1 MTILEVNGLKKI
13 YSTRF
18 GGNKVEALKNVN
30 FSVEQGEYVAIMGE
44 SGSGKT
50 TLLNILAALDKP
62 TEGNVI
68 LVGMVMM
75 FYIISYL
82 HYSDTIASM
91 NGGQIMRST
100 LNLGSIVVG
109 IFSCIFLFY
118 TNSFLIRR
126 RKKEFGLYH
135 ILGMGKLNIA
145 RILFWETL
153 LTAVISLVLGIG
165 FGILF
170 SKLAELAMARLTHA
184 QIIYSMHISP
194 DSILFTLTVFGC
206 IFILLFFNTLR
217 QVHFSNA
224 ITLVQ
229 SESVGEKPPKGNI
242 LLGLLGM
249 ICLAAAYYLAVTV
262 ADPVSALGMFFIAV
276 ILVIVGTYL
285 IMIASSVLFCRLLQK
300 NKRYYYKANHFVSI
314 SSMAYR
320 MKRNGAGLASICI
333 LATMV
338 LVMLSTTVSLYFGMD
353 DVLSNRYPYQFNTT
367 ASYNSFDTMSDENTA
382 SIRKLASDAM
392 DKYEC
397 TPSNVSDYRS
407 ACFYGYLI
415 DNDFVCD
422 TPFDSH
428 SETANYLEGKMFYFV
443 PLSDYNKMMGTNETL
458 ASDEAL
464 LFSTR
469 DSAYNESTISFEH
482 GMTYTIKKQ
491 IDKFRPDGNSMAN
504 ISTIFVLIVPDIHA
518 AVDAIAALPG
528 NEKSV
533 YFYWHYNFDT
543 NLNRDDQILLAND
556 LSSTIS
562 DFFTQSYKQN
572 TGIMR
577 CQFESRAANYEE
589 FLADFGS
596 LFYLAIVLSIVFLI
610 AAVLIIYYKQ
620 ISEGYEDQARFDI
633 MQKVGM
639 TKREIKKSINSQLL
653 TVFFLP
659 LVGAGIHLIF
669 AFPMI
674 RKILLLFNLTN
685 LHLYTIVTLIS
696 FGAFALFYT
705 IVYRITS
712 NAYYHIVSGASNS
725 R

>member
-1 MTILEVNGLKKI
+1 MKTGFYPKLAFDGI
-13 YSTRF
+13 R
-18 GGNKVEALKNVN
+18 KNRRM
-30 FSVEQGEYVAIMGE
+30 YVPFIC
-44 SGSGKT
+44 T
-50 TLLNILAALDKP
+50 CI
-62 TEGNVI
+62 
-68 LVGMVMM
+68 GMVMM

-82 HYSDTIASM
+82 HYSDSVAAM
-91 NGGQIMRST
+91 RGGAIVQTM
-100 LNLGSIVVG
+100 LNLGTITVG

-135 ILGMGKLNIA
+135 ILGMGKRNIA
-145 RILFWETL
+145 RILFWETM
-153 LTAVISLVLGIG
+153 LTALISLVIGIG

-170 SKLAELAMARLTHA
+170 SKLAELGMLRLMHA
-184 QIIYSMHISP
+184 QATYSMQISP
-194 DSILFTLTVFGC
+194 DSILFTITVFGC
-206 IFILLFFNTLR
+206 IFILLFFNALR
-217 QVHFSNA
+217 QIHFSGA
-224 ITLVQ
+224 ISLIR
-229 SESVGEKPPKGNI
+229 SENVGEKPPKGNWI
-242 LLGLLGM
+242 LGILGLG
-249 ICLAAAYYLAVTV
+249 CLVVAYYLAVTV

-276 ILVIVGTYL
+276 ILVIFGTYL
-285 IMIASSVLFCRLLQK
+285 IMIAGSVLFCRLLQK
-300 NKRYYYKANHFVSI
+300 NKHYYYKANHFVSI
-314 SSMAYR
+314 SSMVYR

-367 ASYNSFDTMSDENTA
+367 VSYNSFDTMSDENTA
-382 SIRKLASDAM
+382 SILKLASDAM

-397 TPSNVSDYRS
+397 TQSNVSDYRS

-422 TPFDSH
+422 AKFDSH
-428 SETANYLEGKMFYFV
+428 SETTNYLEGTMFYFV

-469 DSAYNESTISFEH
+469 YSDYNESTISFEH

-504 ISTIFVLIVPDIHA
+504 ISTTFVLIVPDIHA

-572 TGIMR
+572 TGIKS
-577 CQFESRAANYEE
+577 CQFESRAANYED
-589 FLADFGS
+589 FFADFGG
-596 LFYLAIVLSIVFLI
+596 LFYLAIVLSIVFLL
-610 AAVLIIYYKQ
+610 ADVLIIYYKQ

>member
-1 MTILEVNGLKKI
+1 
-13 YSTRF
+13 
-18 GGNKVEALKNVN
+18 
-30 FSVEQGEYVAIMGE
+30 
-44 SGSGKT
+44 
-50 TLLNILAALDKP
+50 
-62 TEGNVI
+62 
-68 LVGMVMM
+68 
-75 FYIISYL
+75 
-82 HYSDTIASM
+82 
-91 NGGQIMRST
+91 
-100 LNLGSIVVG
+100 
-109 IFSCIFLFY
+109 
-118 TNSFLIRR
+118 
-126 RKKEFGLYH
+126 
-135 ILGMGKLNIA
+135 MGKRNIA
-145 RILFWETL
+145 RILFWETM
-153 LTAVISLVLGIG
+153 LTALISLVIGIG

-170 SKLAELAMARLTHA
+170 SKLAELGMLRLMHA
-184 QIIYSMHISP
+184 QATYSMQISP
-194 DSILFTLTVFGC
+194 DSILFTITVFGC
-206 IFILLFFNTLR
+206 IFILLFFNALR
-217 QVHFSNA
+217 QIHFSGA
-224 ITLVQ
+224 ISLIR
-229 SESVGEKPPKGNI
+229 SENVGEKPPKGNWI
-242 LLGLLGM
+242 LGILGLG
-249 ICLAAAYYLAVTV
+249 CLVVAYYLAVTV

-276 ILVIVGTYL
+276 ILVIFGTYL
-285 IMIASSVLFCRLLQK
+285 IMIAGSVLFCRLLQK
-300 NKRYYYKANHFVSI
+300 NKHYYYKANHFVSI
-314 SSMAYR
+314 SSMVYR

-367 ASYNSFDTMSDENTA
+367 VSYNSFDTMSDENTA
-382 SIRKLASDAM
+382 SILKLASDAM

-397 TPSNVSDYRS
+397 TQSNVSDYRS

-422 TPFDSH
+422 AKFDSH
-428 SETANYLEGKMFYFV
+428 SETTNYLEGTMFYFV

-469 DSAYNESTISFEH
+469 YSDYNESTISFEH

-504 ISTIFVLIVPDIHA
+504 ISTTFVLIVPDIHA

-572 TGIMR
+572 TGIKS
-577 CQFESRAANYEE
+577 CQFESRAANYED
-589 FLADFGS
+589 FFADFGG
-596 LFYLAIVLSIVFLI
+596 LFYLAIVLSIVFLL

-639 TKREIKKSINSQLL
+639 TKKEIRKSINSQLL

-659 LVGAGIHLIF
+659 LVGAGTHLIF

-674 RKILLLFNLTN
+674 RKILMLFNLTN

-696 FGAFALFYT
+696 FGAFAIFYT

-712 NAYYHIVSGASNS
+712 NAYYHIVSGASDS
-725 R
+725 I

>member
-1 MTILEVNGLKKI
+1 MKTGFYPKLAFDGI
-13 YSTRF
+13 R
-18 GGNKVEALKNVN
+18 KNRRM
-30 FSVEQGEYVAIMGE
+30 YVPFIC
-44 SGSGKT
+44 T
-50 TLLNILAALDKP
+50 CI
-62 TEGNVI
+62 
-68 LVGMVMM
+68 GMVMM

-91 NGGQIMRST
+91 N
-100 LNLGSIVVG
+100 GSIVVG

-224 ITLVQ
+224 ITLVK
-229 SESVGEKPPKGNI
+229 SESVGEKPPKENI

-382 SIRKLASDAM
+382 SIRNLASDAM

-458 ASDEAL
+458 APDEAL

-491 IDKFRPDGNSMAN
+491 IDEFRPDGNSMAN

-543 NLNRDDQILLAND
+543 NLNRDNQILLAND

>member
-1 MTILEVNGLKKI
+1 MKTGFYPKLAFDGI
-13 YSTRF
+13 R
-18 GGNKVEALKNVN
+18 KNRRM
-30 FSVEQGEYVAIMGE
+30 YVPFIC
-44 SGSGKT
+44 T
-50 TLLNILAALDKP
+50 CI
-62 TEGNVI
+62 
-68 LVGMVMM
+68 GMVMM

-100 LNLGSIVVG
+100 LNFGSIVVG

-135 ILGMGKLNIA
+135 ILGMGKRNIA

-170 SKLAELAMARLTHA
+170 SKLAELAMARMTHA

-194 DSILFTLTVFGC
+194 DSISFTLTVFGC
-206 IFILLFFNTLR
+206 IFILLFFNALR

-224 ITLVQ
+224 ITLIK

-276 ILVIVGTYL
+276 ILVIIGTYL
-285 IMIASSVLFCRLLQK
+285 IMIAGSVLFCRLLQK

-314 SSMAYR
+314 SSMTYR

-367 ASYNSFDTMSDENTA
+367 VSYNSFDTMSDENTE
-382 SIRKLASDAM
+382 SIRKLTSDAM

-415 DNDFVCD
+415 GNDFVCD

-482 GMTYTIKKQ
+482 GMKYTIKKQ

-504 ISTIFVLIVPDIHA
+504 ISTTFVLIVPDIHA
-518 AVDAIAALPG
+518 AVDAIAALPD

-543 NLNRDDQILLAND
+543 NLNRDNQILLAND

-562 DFFTQSYKQN
+562 DFFTQSYTQN

-577 CQFESRAANYEE
+577 CLFESRAANYEE

-712 NAYYHIVSGASNS
+712 NAYYHIVSGASS
-725 R
+725 AKVR

>member
-1 MTILEVNGLKKI
+1 MKTGFYPKLAFDGI
-13 YSTRF
+13 R
-18 GGNKVEALKNVN
+18 KNRRM
-30 FSVEQGEYVAIMGE
+30 YVPFIC
-44 SGSGKT
+44 T
-50 TLLNILAALDKP
+50 CI
-62 TEGNVI
+62 
-68 LVGMVMM
+68 GMVMM

-249 ICLAAAYYLAVTV
+249 
-262 ADPVSALGMFFIAV
+262 FFIAV

-367 ASYNSFDTMSDENTA
+367 VSYDSFDMMSDENTA
-382 SIRKLASDAM
+382 SILKLASDAM

-397 TPSNVSDYRS
+397 TQSNVSDYRS

>member
-1 MTILEVNGLKKI
+1 MKTGFYPKLAFDGI
-13 YSTRF
+13 R
-18 GGNKVEALKNVN
+18 KNRRM
-30 FSVEQGEYVAIMGE
+30 YVPFIC
-44 SGSGKT
+44 T
-50 TLLNILAALDKP
+50 CI
-62 TEGNVI
+62 
-68 LVGMVMM
+68 GMVMM

-285 IMIASSVLFCRLLQK
+285 IMIAGSVLLCRLLQK

-382 SIRKLASDAM
+382 S
-392 DKYEC
+392 
-397 TPSNVSDYRS
+397 
-407 ACFYGYLI
+407 
-415 DNDFVCD
+415 
-422 TPFDSH
+422 
-428 SETANYLEGKMFYFV
+428 
-443 PLSDYNKMMGTNETL
+443 
-458 ASDEAL
+458 
-464 LFSTR
+464 
-469 DSAYNESTISFEH
+469 
-482 GMTYTIKKQ
+482 
-491 IDKFRPDGNSMAN
+491 
-504 ISTIFVLIVPDIHA
+504 
-518 AVDAIAALPG
+518 
-528 NEKSV
+528 
-533 YFYWHYNFDT
+533 
-543 NLNRDDQILLAND
+543 NRDDQILLAND

>member
-1 MTILEVNGLKKI
+1 MKTGFYPKLAFDGI
-13 YSTRF
+13 R
-18 GGNKVEALKNVN
+18 KNRRM
-30 FSVEQGEYVAIMGE
+30 YVPFIC
-44 SGSGKT
+44 T
-50 TLLNILAALDKP
+50 CI
-62 TEGNVI
+62 
-68 LVGMVMM
+68 GMVMM

-82 HYSDTIASM
+82 HYSDSVAAM
-91 NGGQIMRST
+91 RGGAIVQTM
-100 LNLGSIVVG
+100 LNLGTITVG

-135 ILGMGKLNIA
+135 ILGMGKRNIA
-145 RILFWETL
+145 RILFWETM
-153 LTAVISLVLGIG
+153 LTALISLVIGIG

-170 SKLAELAMARLTHA
+170 SKLAELGMLRLMHA
-184 QIIYSMHISP
+184 QATYSMQISP
-194 DSILFTLTVFGC
+194 DSILFTITIFGC
-206 IFILLFFNTLR
+206 IFILLFFNALR
-217 QVHFSNA
+217 QIHFSGA
-224 ITLVQ
+224 ISLIR
-229 SESVGEKPPKGNI
+229 SENVGEKPPKGNWI
-242 LLGLLGM
+242 LGILGLG
-249 ICLAAAYYLAVTV
+249 CLVVAYYLAVTV

-276 ILVIVGTYL
+276 ILVIIGTYL
-285 IMIASSVLFCRLLQK
+285 IMIAGSVLFCRLLQK
-300 NKRYYYKANHFVSI
+300 NKRYYYRANHFVSI
-314 SSMAYR
+314 SSMVYR

-367 ASYNSFDTMSDENTA
+367 VLYNSFDTMSDENTA

-428 SETANYLEGKMFYFV
+428 SETANYLEGKIFYFV

-458 ASDEAL
+458 ESDEAL

-482 GMTYTIKKQ
+482 GMKYTIKKQ
-491 IDKFRPDGNSMAN
+491 IDKFVPDGNSMAN
-504 ISTIFVLIVPDIHA
+504 ISTTFVLIVPDIHA
-518 AVDAIAALPG
+518 AVDAIAALPD

-533 YFYWHYNFDT
+533 YFYWQYNFDT

-577 CQFESRAANYEE
+577 CQFESRATNYEGFFAE
-589 FLADFGS
+589 FGG
-596 LFYLAIVLSIVFLI
+596 LFYLAIVLSIVFLL

-639 TKREIKKSINSQLL
+639 TKKEIRKSINSQLL

-659 LVGAGIHLIF
+659 LVGAGTHLIF

-696 FGAFALFYT
+696 FGAFAIFYT

-712 NAYYHIVSGASNS
+712 NAYYHIVSGASDS

>member
-1 MTILEVNGLKKI
+1 ML
-13 YSTRF
+13 
-18 GGNKVEALKNVN
+18 
-30 FSVEQGEYVAIMGE
+30 
-44 SGSGKT
+44 
-50 TLLNILAALDKP
+50 
-62 TEGNVI
+62 
-68 LVGMVMM
+68 
-75 FYIISYL
+75 
-82 HYSDTIASM
+82 
-91 NGGQIMRST
+91 
-100 LNLGSIVVG
+100 
-109 IFSCIFLFY
+109 
-118 TNSFLIRR
+118 
-126 RKKEFGLYH
+126 
-135 ILGMGKLNIA
+135 
-145 RILFWETL
+145 
-153 LTAVISLVLGIG
+153 
-165 FGILF
+165 
-170 SKLAELAMARLTHA
+170 RLMHA
-184 QIIYSMHISP
+184 QATYSMQISP
-194 DSILFTLTVFGC
+194 DSILFTITVFGC
-206 IFILLFFNTLR
+206 IFILLFFNALR
-217 QVHFSNA
+217 QIHFSGA
-224 ITLVQ
+224 ISLIR
-229 SESVGEKPPKGNI
+229 SENVGEKPPKGNWI
-242 LLGLLGM
+242 LGILGLG
-249 ICLAAAYYLAVTV
+249 CLVVAYYLAVTV

-276 ILVIVGTYL
+276 ILVIFGTYL
-285 IMIASSVLFCRLLQK
+285 IMIAGSVLFCRLLQK
-300 NKRYYYKANHFVSI
+300 NKHYYYKANHFVSI
-314 SSMAYR
+314 SSMVYR

-367 ASYNSFDTMSDENTA
+367 VSYNSFDTMSDENTA
-382 SIRKLASDAM
+382 SILKLASDAM

-397 TPSNVSDYRS
+397 TQSNVSDYRS

-422 TPFDSH
+422 AKFDSH
-428 SETANYLEGKMFYFV
+428 SETTNYLEGTMFYFV

-469 DSAYNESTISFEH
+469 YSDYNENTISFEH

-504 ISTIFVLIVPDIHA
+504 ISTTFVLIVPDIHA

-572 TGIMR
+572 TGIKS
-577 CQFESRAANYEE
+577 CQFESRAANYED
-589 FLADFGS
+589 FFADFGG
-596 LFYLAIVLSIVFLI
+596 LFYLAIVLSIVFLL

-696 FGAFALFYT
+696 FGAFAIFYT

>member
-1 MTILEVNGLKKI
+1 
-13 YSTRF
+13 
-18 GGNKVEALKNVN
+18 
-30 FSVEQGEYVAIMGE
+30 
-44 SGSGKT
+44 
-50 TLLNILAALDKP
+50 
-62 TEGNVI
+62 
-68 LVGMVMM
+68 
-75 FYIISYL
+75 
-82 HYSDTIASM
+82 
-91 NGGQIMRST
+91 
-100 LNLGSIVVG
+100 
-109 IFSCIFLFY
+109 
-118 TNSFLIRR
+118 
-126 RKKEFGLYH
+126 
-135 ILGMGKLNIA
+135 MGKRNIA
-145 RILFWETL
+145 RILFWETM
-153 LTAVISLVLGIG
+153 LTALISLVIGIG

-170 SKLAELAMARLTHA
+170 SKLAELGMLRLMHA
-184 QIIYSMHISP
+184 QATYSMQISP
-194 DSILFTLTVFGC
+194 DSILFTITVFGC
-206 IFILLFFNTLR
+206 IFILLFFNALR
-217 QVHFSNA
+217 QIHFSGA
-224 ITLVQ
+224 ISLIR
-229 SESVGEKPPKGNI
+229 SENVGEKPPKGNWI
-242 LLGLLGM
+242 LGILGLG
-249 ICLAAAYYLAVTV
+249 CLVVAYYLAVTV

-276 ILVIVGTYL
+276 ILVIFGTYL
-285 IMIASSVLFCRLLQK
+285 IMIAGSVLFCRLLQK
-300 NKRYYYKANHFVSI
+300 NKHYYYKANHFVSI
-314 SSMAYR
+314 SSMVYR

-367 ASYNSFDTMSDENTA
+367 VSYNSFDTMSDENTA
-382 SIRKLASDAM
+382 SILKLASDAM

-397 TPSNVSDYRS
+397 TQSNVSDYRS

-422 TPFDSH
+422 AKFDSH
-428 SETANYLEGKMFYFV
+428 SETTNYLEGTMFYFV

-469 DSAYNESTISFEH
+469 YSDYNESTISFEH

-504 ISTIFVLIVPDIHA
+504 ISTTFVLIVPDIHA

-572 TGIMR
+572 TGIKS
-577 CQFESRAANYEE
+577 CQFESRAANYED
-589 FLADFGS
+589 FFADFGG
-596 LFYLAIVLSIVFLI
+596 LFYLAIVLSIVFLL

>member
-1 MTILEVNGLKKI
+1 MKTGFYPKLAFDGI
-13 YSTRF
+13 R
-18 GGNKVEALKNVN
+18 KNRRM
-30 FSVEQGEYVAIMGE
+30 YVPFIC
-44 SGSGKT
+44 T
-50 TLLNILAALDKP
+50 CI
-62 TEGNVI
+62 
-68 LVGMVMM
+68 GMVMM

-82 HYSDTIASM
+82 HYSDSVAAM
-91 NGGQIMRST
+91 RGGAIVQTM
-100 LNLGSIVVG
+100 LNLGTITVG

-135 ILGMGKLNIA
+135 ILGMGKRNIA
-145 RILFWETL
+145 RILFWETM
-153 LTAVISLVLGIG
+153 LTALISLVIGIG

-170 SKLAELAMARLTHA
+170 SKLAELGMLRLMHA
-184 QIIYSMHISP
+184 QATYSMQISP
-194 DSILFTLTVFGC
+194 DSILFTITVFGC
-206 IFILLFFNTLR
+206 IFILLFFNALR
-217 QVHFSNA
+217 QIHFSGA
-224 ITLVQ
+224 ISLIR
-229 SESVGEKPPKGNI
+229 SENVGEKPPKGNWI
-242 LLGLLGM
+242 LGILGLG
-249 ICLAAAYYLAVTV
+249 CLVVAYYLAVTV

-276 ILVIVGTYL
+276 ILVIFGTYL
-285 IMIASSVLFCRLLQK
+285 IMIAGSVLFCRLLQK
-300 NKRYYYKANHFVSI
+300 NKHYYYKANHFVSI
-314 SSMAYR
+314 SSMVYR

-353 DVLSNRYPYQFNTT
+353 DVLSNRYPYQFNTINT
-367 ASYNSFDTMSDENTA
+367 TVSYNSFDTMSDENTA
-382 SIRKLASDAM
+382 SILKLASDAM

-397 TPSNVSDYRS
+397 TQSNVSDYRS

-422 TPFDSH
+422 AKFDSH
-428 SETANYLEGKMFYFV
+428 SETTNYLEGTMFYFV

-469 DSAYNESTISFEH
+469 YSDYNESTISFEH

-504 ISTIFVLIVPDIHA
+504 ISTTFVLIVPDIHA

-572 TGIMR
+572 TGIKS
-577 CQFESRAANYEE
+577 CQFESRAANYED
-589 FLADFGS
+589 FFADFGG
-596 LFYLAIVLSIVFLI
+596 LFYLAIVLSIVFLL

-639 TKREIKKSINSQLL
+639 TKKEIRKSINSQLL

-659 LVGAGIHLIF
+659 LVGAGTHLIF

-674 RKILLLFNLTN
+674 RKILMLFNLTN

-696 FGAFALFYT
+696 FGAFAIFYT

-712 NAYYHIVSGASNS
+712 NAYYHIVSGASDS
-725 R
+725 I

>member
-1 MTILEVNGLKKI
+1 MKTGFYPKLAFDGI
-13 YSTRF
+13 R
-18 GGNKVEALKNVN
+18 KNRRM
-30 FSVEQGEYVAIMGE
+30 YVPFIC
-44 SGSGKT
+44 T
-50 TLLNILAALDKP
+50 CI
-62 TEGNVI
+62 
-68 LVGMVMM
+68 GMVMM

-82 HYSDTIASM
+82 HYSDSVAAM
-91 NGGQIMRST
+91 RGGAIVQTM
-100 LNLGSIVVG
+100 LNLGTITVG

-135 ILGMGKLNIA
+135 ILGMGKRNIA
-145 RILFWETL
+145 RILFWETM
-153 LTAVISLVLGIG
+153 LTALISLVIGIG

-170 SKLAELAMARLTHA
+170 SKLAELGMLRLMHA
-184 QIIYSMHISP
+184 QATYSMQISP
-194 DSILFTLTVFGC
+194 DSILFTITVFGC
-206 IFILLFFNTLR
+206 IFILLFFNALR
-217 QVHFSNA
+217 QIHFSGA
-224 ITLVQ
+224 ISLIR
-229 SESVGEKPPKGNI
+229 SENVGEKPPKGNWI
-242 LLGLLGM
+242 LGILGLG
-249 ICLAAAYYLAVTV
+249 CLVVAYYLAVTV

-276 ILVIVGTYL
+276 ILVIFGTYL
-285 IMIASSVLFCRLLQK
+285 IMIAGSVLFCRLLQK
-300 NKRYYYKANHFVSI
+300 NKHYYYKANHFVSI
-314 SSMAYR
+314 SSMVYR

-367 ASYNSFDTMSDENTA
+367 VSYNSFDTMSDENTA
-382 SIRKLASDAM
+382 SILKLASDAM

-397 TPSNVSDYRS
+397 TQSNVSDYRS

-422 TPFDSH
+422 AKFDSH
-428 SETANYLEGKMFYFV
+428 SETTNYLEGTMFYFV

-469 DSAYNESTISFEH
+469 YSDYNESTISFEH

-504 ISTIFVLIVPDIHA
+504 ISTTFVLIVPDIHA

-696 FGAFALFYT
+696 FGAFAIFYT

>member
-1 MTILEVNGLKKI
+1 MKTGFYPKLAFDGI
-13 YSTRF
+13 R
-18 GGNKVEALKNVN
+18 KNRRM
-30 FSVEQGEYVAIMGE
+30 YVPFIC
-44 SGSGKT
+44 T
-50 TLLNILAALDKP
+50 CI
-62 TEGNVI
+62 
-68 LVGMVMM
+68 GMVMM

-82 HYSDTIASM
+82 HYSDSVAAM
-91 NGGQIMRST
+91 RGGAIVRTM
-100 LNLGSIVVG
+100 LNLGTITVG

-135 ILGMGKLNIA
+135 ILGMGKRNIA
-145 RILFWETL
+145 RILFWETM
-153 LTAVISLVLGIG
+153 LTALISLVIGIG

-170 SKLAELAMARLTHA
+170 SKLAELGMLRLMHA
-184 QIIYSMHISP
+184 QATYSMQISP
-194 DSILFTLTVFGC
+194 DSILFTITVFGC
-206 IFILLFFNTLR
+206 IFILLFFNALR
-217 QVHFSNA
+217 QIHFSGA
-224 ITLVQ
+224 ISLIR
-229 SESVGEKPPKGNI
+229 SENVGEKPPKGNWI
-242 LLGLLGM
+242 LGILGLG
-249 ICLAAAYYLAVTV
+249 CLVVAYYLAVTV

-276 ILVIVGTYL
+276 ILVIFGTYL
-285 IMIASSVLFCRLLQK
+285 IMIAGSVLFCRLLQK
-300 NKRYYYKANHFVSI
+300 NKHYYYKANHFVSI
-314 SSMAYR
+314 SSMVYR

-367 ASYNSFDTMSDENTA
+367 VSYNSFDTMSDENTA
-382 SIRKLASDAM
+382 SILK
-392 DKYEC
+392 
-397 TPSNVSDYRS
+397 
-407 ACFYGYLI
+407 
-415 DNDFVCD
+415 
-422 TPFDSH
+422 
-428 SETANYLEGKMFYFV
+428 
-443 PLSDYNKMMGTNETL
+443 L

-469 DSAYNESTISFEH
+469 YSDYNENTISFEH

-504 ISTIFVLIVPDIHA
+504 ISTTFVLIVPDIHA

-572 TGIMR
+572 TGIKS
-577 CQFESRAANYEE
+577 CQFESRAANYED
-589 FLADFGS
+589 FFADFGG
-596 LFYLAIVLSIVFLI
+596 LFYLAIVLSIVFLL

>member
-1 MTILEVNGLKKI
+1 MKTGFYPKLAFDGI
-13 YSTRF
+13 R
-18 GGNKVEALKNVN
+18 KNRRM
-30 FSVEQGEYVAIMGE
+30 YVPFIC
-44 SGSGKT
+44 T
-50 TLLNILAALDKP
+50 CI
-62 TEGNVI
+62 
-68 LVGMVMM
+68 GMVMM

-82 HYSDTIASM
+82 HYSDSVAAM
-91 NGGQIMRST
+91 RGGAIVRTM
-100 LNLGSIVVG
+100 LNLGTITVG

-135 ILGMGKLNIA
+135 ILGMGKRNIA
-145 RILFWETL
+145 RILFWETM
-153 LTAVISLVLGIG
+153 LTALISLVIGIG

-170 SKLAELAMARLTHA
+170 SKLAELGMLRLMHA
-184 QIIYSMHISP
+184 QATYSMQISP
-194 DSILFTLTVFGC
+194 DSILFTITVFGC
-206 IFILLFFNTLR
+206 IFILLFFNALR
-217 QVHFSNA
+217 QIHFSGA
-224 ITLVQ
+224 ISLIR
-229 SESVGEKPPKGNI
+229 SENVGEKPPKGNWI
-242 LLGLLGM
+242 LGILGLG
-249 ICLAAAYYLAVTV
+249 CLVVAYYLAVTV

-276 ILVIVGTYL
+276 ILVIIGTYL
-285 IMIASSVLFCRLLQK
+285 IMIAGSVLFCRLLQK
-300 NKRYYYKANHFVSI
+300 NKRYYYRANHFVSI
-314 SSMAYR
+314 SSMVYR

-367 ASYNSFDTMSDENTA
+367 VLYNSFDTMSDENTA

-428 SETANYLEGKMFYFV
+428 SETANYLEGKIFYFV

-458 ASDEAL
+458 ESDEAL

-482 GMTYTIKKQ
+482 GMKYTIKKQ
-491 IDKFRPDGNSMAN
+491 IDKFVPDGNSMAN
-504 ISTIFVLIVPDIHA
+504 ISTTFVLIVPDIHA
-518 AVDAIAALPG
+518 AVDAIAALPD

-533 YFYWHYNFDT
+533 YFYWQYNFDT

-577 CQFESRAANYEE
+577 CQFESRATNYEG
-589 FLADFGS
+589 FFADFGG
-596 LFYLAIVLSIVFLI
+596 LFYLAIVLSIVFLL

-639 TKREIKKSINSQLL
+639 TKKEIRKSINSQLL

-659 LVGAGIHLIF
+659 LVGAGTHLIF

-696 FGAFALFYT
+696 FGAFAIFYT

-712 NAYYHIVSGASNS
+712 NAYYHIVSGASDS

>member
-1 MTILEVNGLKKI
+1 MKTGFYPKLAFDGI
-13 YSTRF
+13 R
-18 GGNKVEALKNVN
+18 KNRRM
-30 FSVEQGEYVAIMGE
+30 YVPFIC
-44 SGSGKT
+44 T
-50 TLLNILAALDKP
+50 CI
-62 TEGNVI
+62 
-68 LVGMVMM
+68 GMVMM

-224 ITLVQ
+224 ITLVK

-285 IMIASSVLFCRLLQK
+285 IMIAGSVLFCRLLQK

-428 SETANYLEGKMFYFV
+428 SETTNYLEGKIFYFV
-443 PLSDYNKMMGTNETL
+443 PLSDYNNMMGTNETL

-491 IDKFRPDGNSMAN
+491 IDKFRPDGNSNSMAN
-504 ISTIFVLIVPDIHA
+504 ISTIFVLIVPDIHT

-712 NAYYHIVSGASNS
+712 NAYYHIVSGASD
-725 R
+725 RR

>member
-1 MTILEVNGLKKI
+1 MKTGFYPKLAFDGI
-13 YSTRF
+13 R
-18 GGNKVEALKNVN
+18 KNRRM
-30 FSVEQGEYVAIMGE
+30 YVPFIC
-44 SGSGKT
+44 T
-50 TLLNILAALDKP
+50 CI
-62 TEGNVI
+62 
-68 LVGMVMM
+68 GMVMM

-82 HYSDTIASM
+82 HYSDSVAAM
-91 NGGQIMRST
+91 RGGAIVQTM
-100 LNLGSIVVG
+100 LNLGTITVG

-135 ILGMGKLNIA
+135 ILGMGKRNIA
-145 RILFWETL
+145 RILFWETM
-153 LTAVISLVLGIG
+153 LTALISLVIGIG

-170 SKLAELAMARLTHA
+170 SKLAELGMLRLMHA
-184 QIIYSMHISP
+184 QATYSMQISP
-194 DSILFTLTVFGC
+194 DSILFTITVFGC
-206 IFILLFFNTLR
+206 IFILLFFNALR
-217 QVHFSNA
+217 QIHFSGA
-224 ITLVQ
+224 ISLIR
-229 SESVGEKPPKGNI
+229 SENVGEKPPKGNWI
-242 LLGLLGM
+242 LGILGLG
-249 ICLAAAYYLAVTV
+249 CLVVAYYLAVTV

-276 ILVIVGTYL
+276 ILVIFGTYL
-285 IMIASSVLFCRLLQK
+285 IMIAGSVLFCRLLQK
-300 NKRYYYKANHFVSI
+300 NKHYYYKANHFVSI
-314 SSMAYR
+314 SSMVYR

-367 ASYNSFDTMSDENTA
+367 VSYNSFDTMSDENTA
-382 SIRKLASDAM
+382 SILKLASDAM

-397 TPSNVSDYRS
+397 TQSNVSDYRS

-422 TPFDSH
+422 AKFDSH
-428 SETANYLEGKMFYFV
+428 SETTNYLEGTMFYFV

-469 DSAYNESTISFEH
+469 YSDYNESTISFEH

-504 ISTIFVLIVPDIHA
+504 ISTTFVLIVPDIHA

-596 LFYLAIVLSIVFLI
+596 FFYLAIVLSIVFLI

>member
-1 MTILEVNGLKKI
+1 MKTGFYPKLAFDGI
-13 YSTRF
+13 R
-18 GGNKVEALKNVN
+18 KNRRM
-30 FSVEQGEYVAIMGE
+30 YVPFIC
-44 SGSGKT
+44 T
-50 TLLNILAALDKP
+50 CI
-62 TEGNVI
+62 
-68 LVGMVMM
+68 GMVMM

-82 HYSDTIASM
+82 QHYSDTIASM

-224 ITLVQ
+224 ITLVK

-491 IDKFRPDGNSMAN
+491 IDKFRLDGNSMAN
-504 ISTIFVLIVPDIHA
+504 ISTTFVLIVPDIHA

-712 NAYYHIVSGASNS
+712 NAYYHIVSGASNA
-725 R
+725 RVR

>member
-1 MTILEVNGLKKI
+1 MKTGFYPKLAFDGI
-13 YSTRF
+13 R
-18 GGNKVEALKNVN
+18 KNRRM
-30 FSVEQGEYVAIMGE
+30 YVPFIC
-44 SGSGKT
+44 T
-50 TLLNILAALDKP
+50 CI
-62 TEGNVI
+62 
-68 LVGMVMM
+68 GMVMM

-82 HYSDTIASM
+82 HYSDSVAAM
-91 NGGQIMRST
+91 RGGAIVQTM
-100 LNLGSIVVG
+100 LNLGTITVG

-135 ILGMGKLNIA
+135 ILGMGKRNIA
-145 RILFWETL
+145 RILFWETM
-153 LTAVISLVLGIG
+153 LTALISLVIGIG

-170 SKLAELAMARLTHA
+170 SKLAELGMLRLMHA
-184 QIIYSMHISP
+184 QATYSMQISP
-194 DSILFTLTVFGC
+194 DSILFTITVFGC
-206 IFILLFFNTLR
+206 IFILLFFNALR
-217 QVHFSNA
+217 QIHFSGA
-224 ITLVQ
+224 ISLIR
-229 SESVGEKPPKGNI
+229 SENVGEKPPKGNWI
-242 LLGLLGM
+242 LGILGLG
-249 ICLAAAYYLAVTV
+249 CLVVAYYLAVTV

-276 ILVIVGTYL
+276 ILVIFGTYL
-285 IMIASSVLFCRLLQK
+285 IMIAGSVLFCRLLQK
-300 NKRYYYKANHFVSI
+300 NKHYYYKANHFVSI
-314 SSMAYR
+314 SSMVYR

-353 DVLSNRYPYQFNTT
+353 DVLSNRYPYQYPYQFNTT
-367 ASYNSFDTMSDENTA
+367 VSYNSFDTMSDENTA
-382 SIRKLASDAM
+382 SILKLASDAM

-397 TPSNVSDYRS
+397 TQSNVSDYRS

-422 TPFDSH
+422 AKFDSH
-428 SETANYLEGKMFYFV
+428 SETTNYLEGTMFYFV

-469 DSAYNESTISFEH
+469 YSDYNESTISFEH

-504 ISTIFVLIVPDIHA
+504 ISTTFVLIVPDIHA

-572 TGIMR
+572 TGIKS
-577 CQFESRAANYEE
+577 CQFESRAANYED
-589 FLADFGS
+589 FFADFGG
-596 LFYLAIVLSIVFLI
+596 LFYLAIVLSIVFLL

>member
-1 MTILEVNGLKKI
+1 MKTGFYPKLAFDGI
-13 YSTRF
+13 R
-18 GGNKVEALKNVN
+18 KNRRM
-30 FSVEQGEYVAIMGE
+30 YVPFIC
-44 SGSGKT
+44 T
-50 TLLNILAALDKP
+50 CI
-62 TEGNVI
+62 
-68 LVGMVMM
+68 GMVMM

-82 HYSDTIASM
+82 HYSDSVAAM
-91 NGGQIMRST
+91 RGGAIVQTM
-100 LNLGSIVVG
+100 LNLGTITVG

-135 ILGMGKLNIA
+135 ILGMGKRNIA
-145 RILFWETL
+145 RILFWETM
-153 LTAVISLVLGIG
+153 LTALISLVIGIG

-170 SKLAELAMARLTHA
+170 SKLAELGMLRLMHA
-184 QIIYSMHISP
+184 QATYSMQISP
-194 DSILFTLTVFGC
+194 DSILFTITVFGC
-206 IFILLFFNTLR
+206 IFILLFFNALR
-217 QVHFSNA
+217 QIHFSGA
-224 ITLVQ
+224 ISLIR
-229 SESVGEKPPKGNI
+229 SENVGEKPPKGNWI
-242 LLGLLGM
+242 LGILGLG
-249 ICLAAAYYLAVTV
+249 CLVVAYYLAVTV

-276 ILVIVGTYL
+276 ILVIFGTYL
-285 IMIASSVLFCRLLQK
+285 IMIAGSVLFCRLLQK
-300 NKRYYYKANHFVSI
+300 NKRYYYRANHFVSI
-314 SSMAYR
+314 SSMVYR

-367 ASYNSFDTMSDENTA
+367 VLYNSFDTMSDENTA

-428 SETANYLEGKMFYFV
+428 SETANYLEGKIFYFV

-458 ASDEAL
+458 ESDEAL

-482 GMTYTIKKQ
+482 GMKYTIKKQ
-491 IDKFRPDGNSMAN
+491 IDKFVPDGNSMAN
-504 ISTIFVLIVPDIHA
+504 ISTTFVLIVPDIHA
-518 AVDAIAALPG
+518 AVDAIAALPD

-533 YFYWHYNFDT
+533 YFYWQYNFDT

-577 CQFESRAANYEE
+577 CQFESRATNYEG
-589 FLADFGS
+589 FFADFGG
-596 LFYLAIVLSIVFLI
+596 LFYLAIVLSIVFLL

-639 TKREIKKSINSQLL
+639 TKKEIRKSINSQLL

-659 LVGAGIHLIF
+659 LVGAGTHLIF

-696 FGAFALFYT
+696 FGAFAIFYT

-712 NAYYHIVSGASNS
+712 NAYYHIVSGASDS

>member
-1 MTILEVNGLKKI
+1 M
-13 YSTRF
+13 R
-18 GGNKVEALKNVN
+18 GG
-30 FSVEQGEYVAIMGE
+30 AIVQTM
-44 SGSGKT
+44 
-50 TLLNILAALDKP
+50 
-62 TEGNVI
+62 
-68 LVGMVMM
+68 
-75 FYIISYL
+75 
-82 HYSDTIASM
+82 
-91 NGGQIMRST
+91 
-100 LNLGSIVVG
+100 LNLGTITVG

-135 ILGMGKLNIA
+135 ILGMGKRNIA
-145 RILFWETL
+145 RILFWETM
-153 LTAVISLVLGIG
+153 LTALISLVIGIG

-170 SKLAELAMARLTHA
+170 SKLAELGMLRLMHA
-184 QIIYSMHISP
+184 QATYSMQISP
-194 DSILFTLTVFGC
+194 DSILFTITVFGC
-206 IFILLFFNTLR
+206 IFILLFFNALR
-217 QVHFSNA
+217 QIHFSGA
-224 ITLVQ
+224 ISLIR
-229 SESVGEKPPKGNI
+229 SENVGEKPPKGNWI
-242 LLGLLGM
+242 LGILGLG
-249 ICLAAAYYLAVTV
+249 CLVVAYYLAVTV

-276 ILVIVGTYL
+276 ILVIFGTYL
-285 IMIASSVLFCRLLQK
+285 IMIAGSVLFCRLLQK
-300 NKRYYYKANHFVSI
+300 NKHYYYKANHFVSI
-314 SSMAYR
+314 SSMVYR

-367 ASYNSFDTMSDENTA
+367 VSYNSFDTMSDENTA
-382 SIRKLASDAM
+382 SILKLASDAM

-397 TPSNVSDYRS
+397 TQSNVSDYRS

-422 TPFDSH
+422 AKFDSH
-428 SETANYLEGKMFYFV
+428 SETTNYLEGTMFYFV

-469 DSAYNESTISFEH
+469 YSDYNESTISFEH

-504 ISTIFVLIVPDIHA
+504 ISTTFVLIVPDIHA

-572 TGIMR
+572 TGIKS
-577 CQFESRAANYEE
+577 CQFESRAANYED
-589 FLADFGS
+589 FFADFGG
-596 LFYLAIVLSIVFLI
+596 LFYLAIVLSIVFLL

>member
-1 MTILEVNGLKKI
+1 M
-13 YSTRF
+13 R
-18 GGNKVEALKNVN
+18 GG
-30 FSVEQGEYVAIMGE
+30 AIVQTM
-44 SGSGKT
+44 
-50 TLLNILAALDKP
+50 
-62 TEGNVI
+62 
-68 LVGMVMM
+68 
-75 FYIISYL
+75 
-82 HYSDTIASM
+82 
-91 NGGQIMRST
+91 
-100 LNLGSIVVG
+100 LNLGTITVG

-135 ILGMGKLNIA
+135 ILGMGKRNIA
-145 RILFWETL
+145 RILFWETM
-153 LTAVISLVLGIG
+153 LTALISLVIGIG

-170 SKLAELAMARLTHA
+170 SKLAELGMLRLMHA
-184 QIIYSMHISP
+184 QATYSMQISP
-194 DSILFTLTVFGC
+194 DSILFTITVFGC
-206 IFILLFFNTLR
+206 IFILLFFNALR
-217 QVHFSNA
+217 QIHFSGA
-224 ITLVQ
+224 ISLIR
-229 SESVGEKPPKGNI
+229 SENVGEKPPKGNWI
-242 LLGLLGM
+242 LGILGLG
-249 ICLAAAYYLAVTV
+249 CLVVAYYLAVTV

-276 ILVIVGTYL
+276 ILVIFGTYL
-285 IMIASSVLFCRLLQK
+285 IMIAGSVLFCRLLQK
-300 NKRYYYKANHFVSI
+300 NKHYYYKANHFVSI
-314 SSMAYR
+314 SSMVYR

-367 ASYNSFDTMSDENTA
+367 VSYNSFDTMSDENTA
-382 SIRKLASDAM
+382 SILKLASDAM

-397 TPSNVSDYRS
+397 TQSNVSDYRS

-422 TPFDSH
+422 AKFDSH
-428 SETANYLEGKMFYFV
+428 SETTNYLEGTMFYFV

-469 DSAYNESTISFEH
+469 YSDYNESTISFEH

-504 ISTIFVLIVPDIHA
+504 ISTTFVLIVPDIHA

-639 TKREIKKSINSQLL
+639 TKKEIRKSINSQLL

-659 LVGAGIHLIF
+659 LVGAGTHLIF

-696 FGAFALFYT
+696 FGAFAIFYT

>member
-1 MTILEVNGLKKI
+1 M
-13 YSTRF
+13 R
-18 GGNKVEALKNVN
+18 GG
-30 FSVEQGEYVAIMGE
+30 AIVRTM
-44 SGSGKT
+44 
-50 TLLNILAALDKP
+50 
-62 TEGNVI
+62 
-68 LVGMVMM
+68 
-75 FYIISYL
+75 
-82 HYSDTIASM
+82 
-91 NGGQIMRST
+91 
-100 LNLGSIVVG
+100 LNLGTITVG

-135 ILGMGKLNIA
+135 ILGMGKRNIA
-145 RILFWETL
+145 RILFWETM
-153 LTAVISLVLGIG
+153 LTALISLVIGIG

-170 SKLAELAMARLTHA
+170 SKLAELGMLRLMHA
-184 QIIYSMHISP
+184 QATYSMQISP
-194 DSILFTLTVFGC
+194 DSILFTITVFGC
-206 IFILLFFNTLR
+206 IFILLFFNALR
-217 QVHFSNA
+217 QIHFSGA
-224 ITLVQ
+224 ISLIR
-229 SESVGEKPPKGNI
+229 SENVGEKPPKGNWI
-242 LLGLLGM
+242 LGILGLG
-249 ICLAAAYYLAVTV
+249 CLVVAYYLAVTV

-276 ILVIVGTYL
+276 ILVIFGTYL
-285 IMIASSVLFCRLLQK
+285 IMIAGSVLFCRLLQK
-300 NKRYYYKANHFVSI
+300 NKHYYYKANHFVSI
-314 SSMAYR
+314 SSMVYR

-367 ASYNSFDTMSDENTA
+367 VSYNSFDTMSDENTA
-382 SIRKLASDAM
+382 SILKLASDAM

-397 TPSNVSDYRS
+397 TQSNVSDYRS

-422 TPFDSH
+422 AKFDSH
-428 SETANYLEGKMFYFV
+428 SETTNYLEGTMFYFV

-469 DSAYNESTISFEH
+469 YSDYNENTISFEH

-504 ISTIFVLIVPDIHA
+504 ISTIFVLIIPDIHA

>member
-1 MTILEVNGLKKI
+1 M
-13 YSTRF
+13 
-18 GGNKVEALKNVN
+18 
-30 FSVEQGEYVAIMGE
+30 
-44 SGSGKT
+44 KT
-50 TLLNILAALDKP
+50 GFYPKLALDGIKKNRCLYFP
-62 TEGNVI
+62 FIMTC
-68 LVGMVMM
+68 VGMVMM

-82 HYSDTIASM
+82 HYSDSVAAM
-91 NGGQIMRST
+91 RGGALVQTM
-100 LNLGSIVVG
+100 LNLGTITVG

-135 ILGMGKLNIA
+135 ILGIGKRNIA

-153 LTAVISLVLGIG
+153 LTAGISLVIGIG

-170 SKLAELAMARLTHA
+170 SKLAELGMLRLMHA
-184 QIIYSMHISP
+184 QATYSMQISP
-194 DSILFTLTVFGC
+194 DSILFTITVFGC
-206 IFILLFFNTLR
+206 IFILLFFNALR
-217 QVHFSNA
+217 QIHFSGA
-224 ITLVQ
+224 ISLIR
-229 SESVGEKPPKGNI
+229 SENVGEKPPKGNWI
-242 LLGLLGM
+242 LGILGLG
-249 ICLAAAYYLAVTV
+249 CLVVAYYLAVTV

-276 ILVIVGTYL
+276 ILVIFGTYL
-285 IMIASSVLFCRLLQK
+285 IMIAGSVLFCRLLQK
-300 NKRYYYKANHFVSI
+300 NKHYYYKANHFVSI
-314 SSMAYR
+314 SSMVYR

-367 ASYNSFDTMSDENTA
+367 VSYNSFDTMSDENTA
-382 SIRKLASDAM
+382 SILKLASDAM

-397 TPSNVSDYRS
+397 TQSNVSDYRS

-422 TPFDSH
+422 AKFDSH
-428 SETANYLEGKMFYFV
+428 SETTNYLEGTMFYFV

-469 DSAYNESTISFEH
+469 YSDYNENTISFEH

-504 ISTIFVLIVPDIHA
+504 ISTTFVLIVPDIHA
-518 AVDAIAALPG
+518 AVDSIAALPG

-572 TGIMR
+572 TGIKS
-577 CQFESRAANYEE
+577 CQFESHAANYED
-589 FLADFGS
+589 FFADFGG
-596 LFYLAIVLSIVFLI
+596 LFYLAIVLSIVFLL

>member
-1 MTILEVNGLKKI
+1 MKTGFYPKLAFDGI
-13 YSTRF
+13 R
-18 GGNKVEALKNVN
+18 KNRRM
-30 FSVEQGEYVAIMGE
+30 YVPFIC
-44 SGSGKT
+44 T
-50 TLLNILAALDKP
+50 CI
-62 TEGNVI
+62 
-68 LVGMVMM
+68 GMVMM

-82 HYSDTIASM
+82 HYSDSVAAM
-91 NGGQIMRST
+91 RGGAIVQTM
-100 LNLGSIVVG
+100 LNLGTITVG

-135 ILGMGKLNIA
+135 ILGMGKRNIA
-145 RILFWETL
+145 RILFWETM
-153 LTAVISLVLGIG
+153 LTALISLVIGIG

-170 SKLAELAMARLTHA
+170 SKLAELGMLRLMHA
-184 QIIYSMHISP
+184 QATYSMQISP
-194 DSILFTLTVFGC
+194 DSILFTITVFGC
-206 IFILLFFNTLR
+206 IFILLFFNALR
-217 QVHFSNA
+217 QIHFSGA
-224 ITLVQ
+224 ISLIR
-229 SESVGEKPPKGNI
+229 SENVGEKPPKGNWI
-242 LLGLLGM
+242 LGILGLG
-249 ICLAAAYYLAVTV
+249 CLVVAYYLAVTV

-276 ILVIVGTYL
+276 ILVIFGTYL
-285 IMIASSVLFCRLLQK
+285 IMIAGSVLFCRLLQK
-300 NKRYYYKANHFVSI
+300 NKHYYYKANHFVSI
-314 SSMAYR
+314 SSMVYR

-367 ASYNSFDTMSDENTA
+367 VSYNSFDTMSDENTA
-382 SIRKLASDAM
+382 SILKLASDAM

-397 TPSNVSDYRS
+397 TQSNVSDYRS

-422 TPFDSH
+422 AKFDSH
-428 SETANYLEGKMFYFV
+428 SETTNYLEGTMFYFV

-469 DSAYNESTISFEH
+469 YSDYNESTISFEH

-504 ISTIFVLIVPDIHA
+504 ISTTFVLIVPDIHA

-712 NAYYHIVSGASNS
+712 NAYYHIVSGASD
-725 R
+725 RR